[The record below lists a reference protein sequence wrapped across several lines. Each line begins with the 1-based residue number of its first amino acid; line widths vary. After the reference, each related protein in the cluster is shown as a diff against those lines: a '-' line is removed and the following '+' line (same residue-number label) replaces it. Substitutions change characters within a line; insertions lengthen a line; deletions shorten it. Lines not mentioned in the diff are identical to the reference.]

1 MRMDAETVIREANP
15 VKLIMFI
22 NQIHRRKI
30 EKLLDGTGL
39 HRAQHRMLMTL
50 SDCPVTSQVELANIL
65 EVSAATVAVS
75 LKKLEKGG
83 YIQKTQ
89 QEQDSRVRFVE
100 LTENLWKDLTKSSWR
115 CFKAYWGRCTAMR
128 RI

>member
-75 LKKLEKGG
+75 LKKLEKADTFR
-83 YIQKTQ
+83 KL
-89 QEQDSRVRFVE
+89 SRNRIPAC
-100 LTENLWKDLTKSSWR
+100 DLSN
-115 CFKAYWGRCTAMR
+115 
-128 RI
+128 